1 MLIGGILL
9 GIVVG
14 IAAGGSLGNLANIR
28 LRRTSLLLFA
38 VALRYGTEALLTA
51 GVPLVETLRLPLLTL
66 SFAILLAALWTNRT
80 YPGLS
85 LAFVGVLLNAI
96 VIVVNG
102 GYMPVWE
109 PSLIAAGFRPEDAAT
124 AIHVLMPATLDAS
137 FLLRLGPL
145 ADVIP
150 VPVAYIQNV
159 ASVGDTFLGAGLA
172 FFLFAGLV
180 RVPLEIT
187 GEQLELIRQRLADL
201 TGPTRRGVGYEFG
214 GPLETGLTPAIAQTA
229 ALERPSFL
237 GGTGQRLGSPT
248 AGPIA
253 ADGAQPGQT
262 APEMA
267 IDAGAAV
274 GAPADVALRAAASA
288 LPGVATGDQVAL
300 HPYIRLALNGS
311 FSALWAGQLIS
322 QFGDRLHQLALVA
335 VVAITTGSA
344 LATGLVFVAASLP
357 NLLLSPIAGTFVD
370 RWDRKEVLIVSDV
383 LRAAVVLLIPL
394 AVVTNVLLV
403 YPMVFL
409 VTTIS
414 IFFRPAR
421 VAILPR
427 IVEERD
433 LLTAN
438 SAMWVGETLADVIGY
453 PLAGLFVVALGSA
466 VPLAFWVDSATY
478 LASATLLTAIVVR
491 AAKPGAGS
499 GVPARPGTPAG
510 EAVDGRRGFTVE
522 LAAGWRFLRSEPA
535 LLANT
540 IQAAIAQFT
549 IGIVT
554 ALTAVY
560 TLRVFGDSEFGWQ
573 AVYGFIETGIGVGN
587 LAGGFVVGIIGARLA
602 RGRMVILGYA
612 AWGLMVTL
620 MAVTDHIG
628 LAVGA
633 ALGQG
638 FANMVFVIPS
648 QTLFQERTPP
658 DLMGRVISFRFALV
672 FGSITVGMGAGAIFG
687 EALGV
692 TPVLAFFGLM
702 TMMTGLAGLLV
713 PAIRDA

>member
-14 IAAGGSLGNLANIR
+14 IAAGGSLGNFASIR
-28 LRRTSLLLFA
+28 LRRTWLLLVA
-38 VALRYGTEALLTA
+38 VALRYGTEALLTE

-85 LAFVGVLLNAI
+85 LAFVGILLNAI

-109 PSLIAAGFRPEDAAT
+109 PSLIAAGFRPEDAST
-124 AIHVLMPATLDAS
+124 AIHILMPATLDAS

-150 VPVAYIQNV
+150 VPLAYIQNV

-187 GEQLELIRQRLADL
+187 DDQLELIRQRLAAL
-201 TGPTRRGVGYEFG
+201 TGPTHRGPAYEFG

-229 ALERPSFL
+229 ALERPSLL
-237 GGTGQRLGSPT
+237 GGTGQRLASPT

-253 ADGAQPGQT
+253 REAPRPGPT
-262 APEMA
+262 AEEMA
-267 IDAGAAV
+267 IDAGAAI
-274 GAPADVALRAAASA
+274 GAPADVEQRAAASA
-288 LPGVATGDQVAL
+288 LPGVATGAQVAL
-300 HPYIRLALNGS
+300 HPFIRLALNGS

-357 NLLLSPIAGTFVD
+357 NLLLSSIAGTFVD

-394 AVVTNVLLV
+394 AVVTNVLLI

-409 VTTIS
+409 LTTIT
-414 IFFRPAR
+414 IFFRPVR

-491 AAKPGAGS
+491 AAKPRAGS
-499 GVPARPGTPAG
+499 EVPARAGTSAG
-510 EAVDGRRGFTVE
+510 DAVEGRRGFTVE
-522 LAAGWRFLRSEPA
+522 LAAGWQFLRSEPA

-560 TLRVFGDSEFGWQ
+560 ALRIFGDSDFGWQ

-587 LAGGFVVGIIGARLA
+587 LAGGFVVGLIGARLA

-612 AWGLMVTL
+612 AWGLL
-620 MAVTDHIG
+620 
-628 LAVGA
+628 
-633 ALGQG
+633 
-638 FANMVFVIPS
+638 
-648 QTLFQERTPP
+648 
-658 DLMGRVISFRFALV
+658 
-672 FGSITVGMGAGAIFG
+672 
-687 EALGV
+687 V
-692 TPVLAFFGLM
+692 TPWRSRITSGWQ
-702 TMMTGLAGLLV
+702 
-713 PAIRDA
+713 PAPPSARGFPIWSS